1 MHRSFFVALTP
12 FALVACSFGGG
23 DDADAQASGAA
34 ASGSGNAR
42 TFAVA
47 DFDVVD
53 LRGSDDVDVRVGG
66 GFSVRAEGPS
76 EVLDRL
82 SIARNGHTLR
92 IGRRSDKGFHWGG
105 GDAVRV
111 LVTMPRIA
119 GATVSGSGDIAVDRA
134 EGAKFDGAIAGSG
147 GLTIAALQ
155 VDEASLSIAGSGDVK
170 AAGAAKR
177 LVVEIAGSGDID
189 ARDLRAA
196 SAKVSIA
203 GSGGVRASVDGPAD
217 VDMAGSGDVDLGDRA
232 RCNTRSHGSGT
243 VRCGGR

>member
-1 MHRSFFVALTP
+1 MRRSLFAAVTP
-12 FALVACSFGGG
+12 FALAACSIGGG
-23 DDADAQASGAA
+23 DADAQGSGAP

-47 DFDVVD
+47 DFDTVD
-53 LRGSDDVDVRVGG
+53 LRGSDDVDVRVGS

-82 SIARNGHTLR
+82 RIVRDGNKLR
-92 IGRRSDKGFHWGG
+92 IGRKSDKGFRWS
-105 GDAVRV
+105 GDDSVRV

-119 GATVSGSGDIAVDRA
+119 GASVSGSGDIAIDRA
-134 EGAKFDGAIAGSG
+134 EGARFDGDIAGSG
-147 GLTIAALQ
+147 GLTIAAMQ
-155 VDEASLSIAGSGDVK
+155 VEEASLSIAGSGDVK

-189 ARDLRAA
+189 ARDLRAG

-203 GSGGVRASVDGPAD
+203 GSGGVRATVYGAAE

-232 RCNTRSHGSGT
+232 RCTTRSHGSGT